1 MAAVKK
7 VAVIGFGNIGV
18 GVVRALYEK
27 GVNSLELVKVVDIDL
42 KTRRPVK
49 VPKTMLSDAW
59 KSVVDDPD
67 IDIIVETIGGI
78 EPAADN
84 HRFQPVFLRH
94 NNRGICHHSDFNSVA

>member
-1 MAAVKK
+1 MSAIKK

-27 GVNSLELVKVVDIDL
+27 GVNGLELVKVVDIDL

-49 VPKTMLSDAW
+49 IPKTMLSDDW
-59 KSVVDDPD
+59 KSVVNYPE

-78 EPAADN
+78 EPAKSI
-84 HRFQPVFLRH
+84 Q
-94 NNRGICHHSDFNSVA
+94 I